1 MSQQQAAQNARC
13 QSPPPVP
20 VPFTIASICEQKFS
34 DSAFRLVWPEEIDST
49 IDSEICCVC
58 LSAESYKDQH
68 NEIVFCSGCNIP
80 VHQKCYFIATIPEDD
95 WFCQRCALRNTAPME
110 RAKPCDLCPSSV
122 GAFFATT
129 SGGWAHVQCAL
140 YTPNVRFHFGPSL
153 KIDWRG
159 AVNQRGCKDCAVC
172 GTNYGV
178 CAKCSVDGCSQ
189 YFHVSCSEKSKGY
202 HRDLKTVAK
211 KAEFR
216 LFCPSHNPQ
225 TTQRRIETSVPG
237 TKKRKSHTPHR
248 FQRVMNE
255 EEDGSRKNS
264 RAKRRSQLQT
274 KAIQQ
279 HRLPETVLLFVTTSG
294 SSTRE
299 VADDRPRVMEGWE
312 TDSSVSCESEGDDN
326 EVVEVEL
333 SPDQQRTRDE
343 LEVENKTLRAQ
354 VAKLTQELHT
364 LTKVVEN
371 LENRSKLASAGGS
384 RVSTSSVTK
393 PPSEQT
399 NKKTA
404 AENGS
409 KKKRHVIESDSEED
423 TPLRSRKILKVTAPI
438 AVGK

>member
-1 MSQQQAAQNARC
+1 MSQQQSALNVRC
-13 QSPPPVP
+13 QSPAPVP
-20 VPFTIASICEQKFS
+20 VPFTIASICEEKFI
-34 DSAFRLVWPEEIDST
+34 DSAYKLVWPQEIDST

-58 LSAESYKDQH
+58 LSAESYKDQN

-110 RAKPCDLCPSSV
+110 QSKACDLCPSSV

-140 YTPNVRFHFGPSL
+140 YTPHVRFHFGTSL

-159 AVNQRGCKDCAVC
+159 ALNQRGCKDCAIC
-172 GTNYGV
+172 GTNSGV
-178 CAKCSVDGCSQ
+178 CAKCTVDGCSQ
-189 YFHVSCSEKSKGY
+189 YFHVSCSEKCKGY
-202 HRDLKTVAK
+202 HRDLKTIAK

-225 TTQRRIETSVPG
+225 TTQRRIESSVPG
-237 TKKRKSHTPHR
+237 TKKRKSDLPRR
-248 FQRVMNE
+248 FQRMAMNE
-255 EEDGSRKNS
+255 EEDASKRNS
-264 RAKRRSQLQT
+264 RVKRRGQLQT
-274 KAIQQ
+274 KAMQQ

-294 SSTRE
+294 STTRE
-299 VADDRPRVMEGWE
+299 MADDRPRVMEGWE

-333 SPDQQRTRDE
+333 SADQQRTRDE
-343 LEVENKTLRAQ
+343 LEGENKALRAQ

-364 LTKVVEN
+364 LTKVVEK
-371 LENRSKLASAGGS
+371 LETRNKLAIGSS
-384 RVSTSSVTK
+384 RVSTTSVTK
-393 PPSEQT
+393 PQTEQT

-404 AENGS
+404 AEVGS
-409 KKKRHVIESDSEED
+409 KKKRHVIASDSEED
-423 TPLRSRKILKVTAPI
+423 TPLRSRKIVKLTAPI
-438 AVGK
+438 VVGK